1 MAWQRGASA
10 FARFF
15 AHESAGGVVL
25 ALAAL
30 AALALPPAALAQAFP
45 SKALT
50 LVVPFAAGGTAD
62 MIARKVAPKL
72 TEKYKVPVV
81 VDNKPGA
88 GGAIGNR
95 IVATSPGDGHTLLI
109 ASAGITTEPA
119 LRRNLQY
126 NMQTDLAAVTK
137 LVTMPNVVV
146 VNADVK
152 VKTLSELIAYAKAH
166 PGKLTVGSSGNGSS
180 THFSAEL
187 LKATAGVDIVHVPY
201 KGGAPSWQAIMAGE
215 VNMLVD
221 PISNARKLVDSRKV
235 RALAL
240 AAPKRTDYWPDLPT
254 AAEAGLPGYE
264 VDMWFGVFA
273 SGKTPPAL
281 VKEIQEA
288 FRQLMA
294 EPDFKAWAADLGFT
308 IVGNTP
314 QDFAAGNA
322 AEVRRWTEV
331 VRVNKITAE

>member
-1 MAWQRGASA
+1 MAFIFNR
-10 FARFF
+10 R
-15 AHESAGGVVL
+15 L

-30 AALALPPAALAQAFP
+30 AVLASPTIALAEGYP
-45 SKALT
+45 SKPIT
-50 LVVPFAAGGTAD
+50 LVVPFAPGGTAD
-62 MIARKVAPKL
+62 MIARKVSPRL
-72 TEKYKVPVV
+72 MEKYKVPVI

-95 IVATSPGDGHTLLI
+95 IVATAPGDGHTLLI

-119 LRRNLQY
+119 LRKNLQY

-146 VNADVK
+146 VNASVK
-152 VKTLSELIAYAKAH
+152 ANTLADLIAHAKAN
-166 PGKLTVGSSGNGSS
+166 PGKVTVGSSGTGSS

-187 LKATAGVDIVHVPY
+187 LKATAGIDLVHVPY
-201 KGGAPSWQAIMAGE
+201 RGGAPSWQAIMAGE

-221 PISNARKLVDSRKV
+221 PISNARKLVDSKKV

-240 AAPKRTDYWPDLPT
+240 AAPRRTAYWPDLPT

-273 SGKTPPAL
+273 PGKTPPAL
-281 VKEIQEA
+281 VKEIQQM
-288 FRQLMA
+288 FREVMA
-294 EPDFKAWAADLGFT
+294 ERDFKAWSADLGFT

-314 QDFAAGNA
+314 QEFTTTNT
-322 AEVRRWTEV
+322 AEIKRWTEV
-331 VRVNKITAE
+331 VRVNNITAE

>member
-1 MAWQRGASA
+1 MVTIQRRAALAA
-10 FARFF
+10 FT
-15 AHESAGGVVL
+15 SL
-25 ALAAL
+25 TALAAL
-30 AALALPPAALAQAFP
+30 TLSAPTTAVAQLST
-45 SKALT
+45 SKPVT
-50 LVVPFAAGGTAD
+50 LVVPFAPGGTAD
-62 MIARKVAPKL
+62 MIARKVAPRL
-72 TEKYKVPVV
+72 SEKFHVPVV

-88 GGAIGNR
+88 GGGIGNR
-95 IVATSPGDGHTLLI
+95 IVATAPGDGHTLLI

-119 LRRNLQY
+119 LRSNLQY

-146 VNADVK
+146 VHADVK
-152 VKTLSELIAYAKAH
+152 AQTLGELIAYAKAH
-166 PGKLTVGSSGNGSS
+166 PGKLTVGSSGTGSS

-201 KGGAPSWQAIMAGE
+201 KGGAPSWQAIMGGE

-221 PISNARKLVDSRKV
+221 PISNARKLVESKRV

-240 AAPKRTDYWPDLPT
+240 AAPKRTDYWPSLPT

-273 SGKTPPAL
+273 SAKTPPAL
-281 VKEIQEA
+281 VKDIQET
-288 FRQLMA
+288 FRQIMA

-308 IVGNTP
+308 IVGNSP
-314 QDFAAGNA
+314 QDFAATNA
-322 AEVRRWTEV
+322 KEIQRWTEL
-331 VRVNKITAE
+331 VRVNKIQTE